1 MLGSWGAAVVAGAGS
16 VTGLVL
22 ANHLLPSASLRGDT
36 LAVAMAAWVA
46 AAAACAGTLRLSLRR
61 LPPSALETGTGWVAG
76 ALVAAAVLGWGL
88 WPPNH
93 DFRASGPVLAV
104 WLAVGSLTLCVGQ
117 GGEARG
123 WWSVPS
129 RMAVGWAVTY
139 GGVWLFVA
147 AMMVSAD
154 ARTPAGLHLAL
165 AIGSL
170 LSVGVVF
177 ALVCGGLGPS
187 EPRHQTIASWL
198 TQPLVVIT
206 GPGAVDELE
215 RWGRGDVGP
224 LGPFLALGSVLT
236 VLSLAASLGAAVVTM
251 WRAGRARR
259 HGAGQAASDSPA
271 R

>member
-1 MLGSWGAAVVAGAGS
+1 
-16 VTGLVL
+16 
-22 ANHLLPSASLRGDT
+22 
-36 LAVAMAAWVA
+36 
-46 AAAACAGTLRLSLRR
+46 
-61 LPPSALETGTGWVAG
+61 
-76 ALVAAAVLGWGL
+76 
-88 WPPNH
+88 
-93 DFRASGPVLAV
+93 
-104 WLAVGSLTLCVGQ
+104 
-117 GGEARG
+117 
-123 WWSVPS
+123 
-129 RMAVGWAVTY
+129 MAVGWAVTY